1 VIALGAKTGIFAR
14 HMKSK
19 IMRLLLVL
27 LSLAAVSVKAADEA
41 KAAPAA
47 EAVSVQAALG
57 AIVEKVQAKAQ
68 AGPVTEAA
76 LADELKA
83 LDQLLAA
90 HKTEKT
96 DEVAQV
102 LVLKGVVYLQLIGDF
117 EKAGAT
123 FKQLKAE
130 FPESSQAKEVDD
142 VLKAIEIQQAA
153 ALAQAAL
160 RPGAVFPDFEE
171 KDLAGNPL
179 SVGKFKGSVVLVD
192 FWATWCGP
200 CVEDMPH
207 VIALYNKYNSRGLE
221 IIGVSL
227 DKDEAALKAFIE
239 KNKMTWPQ
247 FFDGKFWEN
256 KLARQ
261 YGVTSI
267 PFTVLINGDGK
278 IVGTNLRGE
287 ELTAALAKLLGP

>member
-1 VIALGAKTGIFAR
+1 MKLKLLGSLF
-14 HMKSK
+14 
-19 IMRLLLVL
+19 VL
-27 LSLAAVSVKAADEA
+27 LAVAVFQLQAAEEA
-41 KAAPAA
+41 KAAPA
-47 EAVSVQAALG
+47 EAAPSAVKAALM
-57 AIVEKVQAKAQ
+57 AVIEKVQAKAQ
-68 AGPVTEAA
+68 AGQVTEAA

-83 LDQLLAA
+83 LDALLAA

-96 DEVAQV
+96 DDVAQV
-102 LVLKGVVYLQLIGDF
+102 LVMKSVIYLELIGDTD
-117 EKAGAT
+117 KAAGF

-130 FPESSQAKEVDD
+130 FPESAQAKDVDE
-142 VLKAIEIQQAA
+142 VLKMIEIQQAA
-153 ALAQAAL
+153 ARAQEAL
-160 RPGAVFPDFEE
+160 KVGAVFPDFAE

-200 CVEDMPH
+200 CVEDMPQ
-207 VIALYNKYNSRGLE
+207 VIALYEKYHARGLE

-256 KLARQ
+256 KLAGQ

-278 IVGTNLRGE
+278 IVGTNLRGAK
-287 ELTAALAKLLGP
+287 LDAALATLLGQ

>member
-1 VIALGAKTGIFAR
+1 
-14 HMKSK
+14 MNSK
-19 IMRLLLVL
+19 ILRLLLVL
-27 LSLAAVSVKAADEA
+27 LSVSVASVRAADEA
-41 KAAPAA
+41 KAAAPAA
-47 EAVSVQAALG
+47 AGTVPVKAALG
-57 AIVEKVQAKAQ
+57 AIVEKVQAKVQ
-68 AGPVTEAA
+68 AGQVTEAA

-83 LDQLLAA
+83 LDELLAA
-90 HKTEKT
+90 HKAEKT

-102 LVLKGVVYLQLIGDF
+102 LVLKGVVYLQLIEDF
-117 EKAGAT
+117 EKAAAT
-123 FKQLKAE
+123 FKQLKTD
-130 FPESSQAKEVDD
+130 FPESSQAKEVDN
-142 VLKAIEIQQAA
+142 VLKAIEVQQAA
-153 ALAQAAL
+153 AKAQEAL
-160 RPGAVFPDFEE
+160 KPGAVFPDFAE
-171 KDLAGNPL
+171 KDLEGNPL
-179 SVGKFKGSVVLVD
+179 SVGEFKGSVVLID

-207 VIALYNKYNSRGLE
+207 VISLYNKYHTRGLE
-221 IIGVSL
+221 IVGISL

-278 IVGTNLRGE
+278 VVGTNLRGA
-287 ELTAALAKLLGP
+287 ELEAALVKLLGP